1 MVIERVLARVE
12 LSASNAPGEWALAQH
27 ITLVPARGTRLSI
40 RHRHDPLGT
49 LADAYSNGIARE
61 TTADN
66 KAV

>member
-12 LSASNAPGEWALAQH
+12 LSASDARDEWALPQH

-40 RHRHDPLGT
+40 RHRHDPPGT
-49 LADAYSNGIARE
+49 LTDAYSNATAQE
-61 TTADN
+61 TAADN